1 MKDNK
6 GITLVSL
13 IVYIIIMF
21 IVIGIMS
28 SIVNTFY
35 KNNNKSEA
43 DTEDILQ
50 FNHFNTY
57 FLKEVKQR
65 ENKVDTIS
73 NNYILF
79 SSGNSFSLKNNKIYY
94 NNIEICDGVQSFI
107 ISRGTDDTIINVS
120 ITFKN
125 FSKSMNY
132 KVEEIY

>member
-21 IVIGIMS
+21 IVLGVMS

-35 KNNNKSEA
+35 KNNNKAEA

-73 NNYILF
+73 GNYILF
-79 SSGNSFSLKNNKIYY
+79 SSGNSFS
-94 NNIEICDGVQSFI
+94 
-107 ISRGTDDTIINVS
+107 
-120 ITFKN
+120 FKN
-125 FSKSMNY
+125 L
-132 KVEEIY
+132 ETGL

>member
-1 MKDNK
+1 MKSNK

-21 IVIGIMS
+21 IVLGGMS
-28 SIVNTFY
+28 AIVNTFY
-35 KNNNKSEA
+35 KNNNKAEA

-57 FLKEVKQR
+57 FLKEVKTR
-65 ENKVDTIS
+65 DNKVDRIS

-79 SSGNSFSLKNNKIYY
+79 SSGNSFSFKNNQIYY
-94 NNIEICDGVQSFI
+94 NNIPICEGVQSFMI
-107 ISRGTDDTIINVS
+107 IPESDNSIINVNV
-120 ITFKN
+120 TFKN